1 MSGHNHQLTSGF
13 ENLTSAN
20 STSSIYSA
28 ISQSLDSLIKPKPSF
43 STSEQ
48 DLTRPSGS
56 EKPLNISNISSNILE
71 ISPFERNL
79 TYKCSS
85 CSKRTNCLE
94 KMETHIKLEH
104 PNRIIVLD
112 SDNPGSKPDNAG
124 YKTMTRD
131 QVIDMITLN
140 ANSSNKGG
148 FICYFCEDVVGN
160 IEDIK
165 NHFTVEHD
173 ASEAF
178 KVKRVKVIF
187 VNVYPKAQL
196 ISKCPFGV
204 KTSSEKPT
212 KFFLGF
218 LP

>member
-1 MSGHNHQLTSGF
+1 MN
-13 ENLTSAN
+13 
-20 STSSIYSA
+20 
-28 ISQSLDSLIKPKPSF
+28 DP
-43 STSEQ
+43 
-48 DLTRPSGS
+48 
-56 EKPLNISNISSNILE
+56 
-71 ISPFERNL
+71 
-79 TYKCSS
+79 
-85 CSKRTNCLE
+85 LE
-94 KMETHIKLEH
+94 KMETHMKLEH

-112 SDNPGSKPDNAG
+112 SENPGMSKPDNAG

-165 NHFTVEHD
+165 NHFMVEHD

-187 VNVYPKAQL
+187 VKNY
-196 ISKCPFGV
+196 
-204 KTSSEKPT
+204 
-212 KFFLGF
+212 FLSF
-218 LP
+218 LNL

>member
-28 ISQSLDSLIKPKPSF
+28 ISQSLDSLIKPKPSLP
-43 STSEQ
+43 SEH

-56 EKPLNISNISSNILE
+56 EKPLNISNISNISSNILE

-94 KMETHIKLEH
+94 KMETHIKIEH

-187 VNVYPKAQL
+187 ANNQL

-204 KTSSEKPT
+204 KTSSKNPT
-212 KFFLGF
+212 KFFPGF
-218 LP
+218 LS